1 MLKAIVSLF
10 KALCANSN
18 PGEIAHAMAC
28 GLLLGLMPKN
38 NLLWYLVF
46 VFVFF
51 IRFNK
56 AAYLLMI
63 LFGSAISPALDP
75 LFDRVGYAF
84 LTIPSLSDFFGNLL
98 DIPFV
103 AFTKFNN
110 SVVMGSF
117 LIGLALYIP
126 MCVLGHVLV
135 RVIRKYAVPALR
147 KAPVFKTISNLPLI
161 AKIVDVAR
169 G

>member
-1 MLKAIVSLF
+1 MVKAIVTLF
-10 KALCANSN
+10 KALCSN
-18 PGEIAHAMAC
+18 THPGEIAHAVSI

-46 VFVFF
+46 VFCLFV
-51 IRFNK
+51 RFNK

-63 LFGSAISPALDP
+63 LFSSAISVAFDP
-75 LFDRVGYAF
+75 LFDRLGYAF
-84 LTIPSLSDFFGNLL
+84 LTIPSLADLFGRLL

-110 SVVMGSF
+110 SVVCGSF
-117 LIGLALYIP
+117 LFGLILYIP
-126 MCVLGHVLV
+126 ANIIARVLLKVWRRH
-135 RVIRKYAVPALR
+135 AVPVLR
-147 KAPVFKTISNLPLI
+147 QTPIIKAIGNLPLI
-161 AKIVDVAR
+161 ATIAGKVR

>member
-1 MLKAIVSLF
+1 MLKAIVNLF

-46 VFVFF
+46 VFIFF

-63 LFGSAISPALDP
+63 LFGAAVSPALDP
-75 LFDRVGYAF
+75 LFDRLGYAF
-84 LTIPSLSDFFGNLL
+84 LTIPQFSAFFGELL

-117 LIGLALYIP
+117 LAGLVLYIP
-126 MCVLGHVLV
+126 VCLLGHLLV
-135 RVIRKYAVPALR
+135 RLIRKYAVPALR
-147 KAPVFKTISNLPLI
+147 RAPVFKTIANLPLI
-161 AKIVDVAR
+161 AKIASVAR